1 MADTILIRNEN
12 VRRPLEPLKQNVLA
26 TGRRPSC
33 SDLDVDKSEA
43 RRFKLVLQEKDKQLV
58 FLEQQLLITQSRVE
72 ELQVGSDKHKRQERE
87 AKKTLSSKE
96 SHLRRQTVALKH
108 TNDKLQCYVLKEDD
122 KIRRSKMERKELQ
135 EELERMEDEYTDQ
148 QVRNNA
154 DNKALEDIIIS
165 MRDENTI
172 ALGNQA
178 DEFNSK
184 TVEMA
189 EQFAVNLSSFSAAV
203 MQLKDQASCLLSENS
218 QLHSQVGMLSADAA
232 TAMVIRESH
241 LKNISFLETINKDS
255 NTEFMY
261 QNVELVR
268 MTLRNAFLQNL
279 VEELSIEKQTLKSE
293 KDDLLADYE
302 IQSHERIYKLNQENI
317 DRRDQLICSVAEV
330 ARLSEEA
337 DLQTNSVTELWKSFR
352 AVQLSERNLR
362 VELDQARKLL
372 SVAHNEIN
380 TKIFSLKVLGEVKG
394 LLEADM
400 AASAERI
407 AQLVSTQ
414 QLVEEN
420 LRSTHADLLT
430 TTEQYDTTKHLLLVE
445 KETVN
450 VLTLELKKN
459 SLAFQEMADDH
470 VNVMQSQNCV
480 IDSLKENLSKRDEEI
495 VALNIQ
501 LSDFGVDLK
510 SKSDSINAMQLQR
523 DDDKKFLG
531 ALKLRLKETK
541 VLLDESKN
549 KNESMSLQFV
559 SLEEKMICSIE
570 DINVVNK
577 ENINNISTI
586 DQMKAES
593 IKQSNNHIESALKI
607 NELEETVRTL
617 ETLVDEKSQK
627 LDSSKKREE
636 ALKDQVDMNRNILS
650 AAIEEHSQSMKE
662 NHASYSLLSNTNE
675 ILTATVLEG
684 SNKISVINATLIEY
698 ETLLTELRKTENDRQ
713 IVISSQT
720 VDVKMKELQIKSLTE
735 SSFEVSATLEKN
747 IQINCDLKSEVL
759 RLSGEAIL
767 REERFVGTLSGKDR
781 REKELMDENKI
792 LNEKVEEQKDQ
803 ILSSNKNLDILK
815 ISQKK
820 EMAEIITRNEER
832 KNMQINIE
840 TLESKIVQ
848 FDKNDS
854 NSVRTNKISLGKFV

>member
-43 RRFKLVLQEKDKQLV
+43 RRLKLVLQEKDKQLV

-108 TNDKLQCYVLKEDD
+108 TTDKLQCYVLKEDD

-148 QVRNNA
+148 QIRNNIES
-154 DNKALEDIIIS
+154 KALEDIIVS
-165 MRDENTI
+165 MRDENTT

-184 TVEMA
+184 TGEMA
-189 EQFAVNLSSFSAAV
+189 EQFAVDLSSFSAAV
-203 MQLKDQASCLLSENS
+203 IQLKDQASCLLSENS
-218 QLHSQVGMLSADAA
+218 QLQSQVGMLSADAA
-232 TAMVIRESH
+232 TSMVIRESH
-241 LKNISFLETINKDS
+241 LKNISFLEMLNKDS

-279 VEELSIEKQTLKSE
+279 VEELSIEKQSLQSE
-293 KDDLLADYE
+293 KDEILADYE

-317 DRRDQLICSVAEV
+317 DRRDQLVCSVAEV

-337 DLQTNSVTELWKSFR
+337 DLQTNSVTELWKSLR

-362 VELDQARKLL
+362 VELDQTRKLL

-394 LLEADM
+394 LLEADIT
-400 AASAERI
+400 ASAERI

-414 QLVEEN
+414 QLDEEN
-420 LRSTHADLLT
+420 LRSTHADLLS
-430 TTEQYDTTKHLLLVE
+430 TTEQYDTISHLLLEE

-450 VLTLELKKN
+450 MLTLELQKK
-459 SLAFQEMADDH
+459 SLELLKMADDH
-470 VNVMQSQNCV
+470 ISEMQSQQCV
-480 IDSLKENLSKRDEEI
+480 IDSLNEKLSIRDEEI
-495 VALNIQ
+495 IALNTQ
-501 LSDFGVDLK
+501 SSNLSVDLK
-510 SKSDSINAMQLQR
+510 SKSDSVTAMQLQR

-541 VLLDESKN
+541 SLLDESKS
-549 KNESMSLQFV
+549 KNDSMSLRFI
-559 SLEEKMICSIE
+559 SLEEKIICSIE
-570 DINVVNK
+570 DMSLANK

-586 DQMKAES
+586 DQ
-593 IKQSNNHIESALKI
+593 IKEERSKLSNNLVESACKI
-607 NELEETVRTL
+607 NELENTVRTL
-617 ETLVDEKSQK
+617 ESLVDEGKELLNSCK
-627 LDSSKKREE
+627 EREE
-636 ALKDQVDMNRNILS
+636 ALEDEVSMNRSILS
-650 AAIEEHSQSMKE
+650 AAVEEHSQRIKE
-662 NHASYSLLSNTNE
+662 NHTSYSLLSDSNE
-675 ILTATVLEG
+675 ILNATVLEK
-684 SNKISVINATLIEY
+684 SNEISVKNVTLIEY
-698 ETLLTELRKTENDRQ
+698 EELITELGKNKEDFE
-713 IVISSQT
+713 IIISSQT
-720 VDVKMKELQIKSLTE
+720 ADIKMKELQIKSLTDNSIE
-735 SSFEVSATLEKN
+735 LSATLDKN
-747 IQINCDLKSEVL
+747 IQINCALKMEVL
-759 RLSGEAIL
+759 RLNGEVIL
-767 REERFVGTLSGKDR
+767 SEERFIGTMIEKDR
-781 REKELMDENKI
+781 REKELMDENQV
-792 LNEKVEEQKDQ
+792 LSGKVEEFKDQ
-803 ILSSNKNLDILK
+803 TLSSNENLELLK
-815 ISQKK
+815 ISHTK
-820 EMAEIITRNEER
+820 EISELISLNEDE
-832 KNMQINIE
+832 KNNLRMNVKN
-840 TLESKIVQ
+840 LESAIVQ
-848 FDKNDS
+848 FNTNDS
-854 NSVRTNKISLGKFV
+854 NSVRAHDV